1 MGGKI
6 FMKLEQKSFLAH
18 DEQYR
23 TIANKAWLDNLYKEN
38 DKQSLLQ
45 KMGFEDVFKKYQN
58 KIHVYIDLGCG
69 GGYLLNR
76 ASPYFN
82 KVIGIEPSKAALDSA
97 KEINNDI
104 SNISYINEPMIEGMQ
119 LVSKDQPY
127 LITTSAVLSHI
138 TDEHVIEFLSYL
150 NQTSPTG
157 SAIYFYEPFGKNI
170 QTNLWHIRSK
180 GWWSKNLQ
188 GWSVFFG
195 VIKDSGYIKG
205 IYATKVSE
213 KNQNENNSRSGFFY
227 KIEDLAWAMSGY
239 FYRLEF
245 SLKRFIT
252 KLLR

>member
-1 MGGKI
+1 
-6 FMKLEQKSFLAH
+6 MKLEQKSFLAH
-18 DEQYR
+18 DEQYK

-76 ASPYFN
+76 ASSYFN

-97 KEINNDI
+97 KEINSDI

-150 NQTSPTG
+150 NQTSPAG
-157 SAIYFYEPFGKNI
+157 SSIYFYEPFGKNI
-170 QTNLWHIRSK
+170 QTNLWHIRSE
-180 GWWSKNLQ
+180 GWWVKNLQ
-188 GWSVFFG
+188 GWSVSFG

-213 KNQNENNSRSGFFY
+213 QIQNDTKSQGRFFY
-227 KIEDLAWAMSGY
+227 KIEDLTWAMSGY

-245 SLKRFIT
+245 SLKRFISM
-252 KLLR
+252 LLR